1 MKSILEFTPKK
12 IGKKKNHN
20 KQENRMPRASSDR
33 VESSLAYFP
42 SLYLFIDL
50 LILPLQV
57 KLVLKTLVIKVAL
70 LLQNIP
76 SCTMVLWYCKL
87 L

>member
-12 IGKKKNHN
+12 IGKKKPTQNR
-20 KQENRMPRASSDR
+20 KTGCQELR
-33 VESSLAYFP
+33 VTGWSSSLAYFP

-87 L
+87 P

>member
-1 MKSILEFTPKK
+1 MKSILDFTPKK

-87 L
+87 P

>member
-1 MKSILEFTPKK
+1 MKSILDFTPKK